1 LGAASDFSKP
11 PLTLMRCILAVAI
24 HEGGLAQSLV
34 EPDAV
39 PSGALERTYLPTV
52 LRAVFRDGERT
63 RVTAE
68 KRRRVAT

>member
-1 LGAASDFSKP
+1 MSISTCWRLV
-11 PLTLMRCILAVAI
+11 IAI

-34 EPDAV
+34 EPDAL
-39 PSGALERTYLPTV
+39 PIGALVRTYLPTV

-63 RVTAE
+63 GVTAE